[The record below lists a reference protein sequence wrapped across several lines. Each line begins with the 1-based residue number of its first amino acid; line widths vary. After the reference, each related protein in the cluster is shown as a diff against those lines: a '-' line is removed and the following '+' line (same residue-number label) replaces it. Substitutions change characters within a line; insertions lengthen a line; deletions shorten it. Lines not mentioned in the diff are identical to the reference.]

1 MGKISVVDF
10 SVLKPDAYARLAD
23 EDAKAL
29 VEVQEAKEIA
39 PALAQVTATL
49 LGTTVWWKLQS
60 SCRACN
66 SGTQSFGY
74 TLAKLLGL
82 SCRSGL
88 QRCLASMLR
97 GHGWGIDHLSPEVV
111 PAAAFLLF
119 DRFVYM
125 LRVCAQVLMPYM
137 SFFPSSS

>member
-1 MGKISVVDF
+1 M
-10 SVLKPDAYARLAD
+10 
-23 EDAKAL
+23 
-29 VEVQEAKEIA
+29 EVQDAKEIA

-66 SGTQSFGY
+66 SGTQSLSY
-74 TLAKLLGL
+74 TLAKLVGL

-97 GHGWGIDHLSPEVV
+97 GHG
-111 PAAAFLLF
+111 
-119 DRFVYM
+119 
-125 LRVCAQVLMPYM
+125 
-137 SFFPSSS
+137 